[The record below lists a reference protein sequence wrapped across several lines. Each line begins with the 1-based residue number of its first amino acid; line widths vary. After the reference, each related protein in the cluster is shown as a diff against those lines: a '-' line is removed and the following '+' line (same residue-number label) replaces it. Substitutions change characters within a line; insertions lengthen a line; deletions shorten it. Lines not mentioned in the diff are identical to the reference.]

1 MKGWKRLA
9 AFAAAFLLLVQPQSV
24 LAEEPQEIKARAA
37 CLMDADSGRV
47 LYGKDEDTPLPMAS
61 TTKIMT
67 CILVLE
73 RGDLSAVTAAS
84 QNAASQPKV
93 HLGVTKG
100 EGFLVQDLLYSLM
113 LESHND
119 SAVMLAEA
127 AAGSVEAFAEW
138 MNEKAA
144 ELGCEDTHFVT
155 PNGLDGSDAQGEHHT
170 TAADLARIMKYCIQ
184 DSPKSAEFLEI
195 TQTPS
200 YTFWNTEKTRVFEC
214 TNHNTFLNMM
224 DGALSGKTGFTSKA
238 GYCYVGA
245 LQKDGRTFIVTLLSG
260 NKKEEKWAD
269 TTKLMNY
276 GLANYSYRDVYREG
290 EMSARIPVAD
300 GQYDGAL
307 GSGTGMVNC
316 DVDSGGSTG
325 LEVLMR
331 QDETVTT
338 KLIVPK
344 MLTAPVKKGE
354 TVGKKTYYLN
364 GRELASYDVITR
376 EAVKKI
382 DFPWCLRRVMRE
394 LAPF

>member
-1 MKGWKRLA
+1 MKGWKCLA
-9 AFAAAFLLLVQPQSV
+9 VFAAAVLFLLQPASV
-24 LAEEPQEIKARAA
+24 SAEEPKEIQARAA
-37 CLMDADSGRV
+37 CLMDGDSGRV
-47 LYGKDEDTPLPMAS
+47 LYGKEETVPLPMAS

-73 RGDLSAVTAAS
+73 KGDLTAVTAAS
-84 QNAASQPKV
+84 QKAASQPKV

-127 AAGSVEAFAEW
+127 TAGSVEKFAEW
-138 MNEKAA
+138 MNEKAD

-155 PNGLDGSDAQGEHHT
+155 PNGLDGSDAQGDHHT
-170 TAADLARIMKYCIQ
+170 TAADLALIMKYCIQ

-195 TQTPS
+195 TRTPS
-200 YTFWNTEKTRVFEC
+200 YTFWNTKKTRVFEC
-214 TNHNTFLNMM
+214 TNHNSFLNMM

-276 GLANYSYRDVYREG
+276 GLANYSYRDVFREG
-290 EMSARIPVAD
+290 ELSTCIPVED

-307 GSGTGMVNC
+307 GSGTQTAECV
-316 DVDSGGSTG
+316 VDSGGSQG

-331 QDETVTT
+331 QDEAVTT
-338 KLIVPK
+338 KFTVPEK
-344 MLTAPVKKGE
+344 LTAPVEKGE
-354 TVGKKTYYLN
+354 TVGTKTYYLN
-364 GRELASYDVITR
+364 GKELASYHIITQ
-376 EAVKKI
+376 ESVKKI
-382 DFPWCLRRVMRE
+382 DFPWCLRRVMQE